1 MAGGRRRPERPGG
14 RSVNRANDADA
25 IVVGSGAAGGW
36 AAKELTE
43 AGLRVLLLEAG
54 PERTPAGAGRA
65 WATRLWRHARGVQP
79 VQELH
84 VKYWTEDP
92 DLFVKDVEQGYS
104 TPPDRP
110 FVWIRGRQLGGR
122 TLLWGGVTLRL
133 SDYELTAAERDG
145 CGPSWPI
152 RYRDLAP
159 HYDRVERFL
168 RIHGTREGLPQLPD
182 GRFVGARPLTRAER
196 RLGDGVAAVWPDRR
210 LIPSRGLAVE
220 RRGGREPRLSSVAT
234 SIAAARATGRL
245 RVRTGAAVSHL
256 IPGGRAGGAGGVLF
270 VDAATG
276 AAQAARAGL
285 IVLCASTIETIR
297 ILLTTRQEHPELPVS
312 ESDCLGRYLM
322 DHVVLGTAV
331 AVDGLPYD
339 RPAALTGADSFLV
352 PRFQNLAPTGAEP
365 YLRGYGLWGVIQR
378 RGFAGR
384 RGRPALGL
392 VIAQGEMLPRRD
404 NRVELD
410 GRCGG
415 DGLTGVRVSCA
426 WGENDRAMHHAMG
439 AAVEEMVRAGG
450 GRTVRRFGGL
460 AGLPGLLGL
469 PARLERFW
477 VAPPPG
483 AFVHEV
489 GGARMG
495 SDPGA
500 AVVDGRN
507 RCWGMPNVLVTDGAC
522 WPTSGWQSP
531 TLTIM
536 ALTARACALAAAD
549 LRRGELRA
557 GLDAPP
563 AGTWLP
569 AGKAAQG

>member
-1 MAGGRRRPERPGG
+1 MSSRKGPGRVE
-14 RSVNRANDADA
+14 ADA

-65 WATRLWRHARGVQP
+65 WATRLWRHARGVQR
-79 VQELH
+79 VQERH
-84 VKYWTEDP
+84 PHYWTKDP
-92 DLFVKDVEQGYS
+92 NLFVKDAEQCYS
-104 TPPDRP
+104 TPPERP

-122 TLLWGGVTLRL
+122 TPLWNGVTLRL
-133 SDYELTAAERDG
+133 SDYELAAAERDG
-145 CGPSWPI
+145 YGPSWPI

-168 RIHGTREGLPQLPD
+168 GIHGTREGLPQLPD

-196 RLGDGVAAVWPDRR
+196 RFGDRVAAAWPERR
-210 LIPSRGLAVE
+210 LIPSRGLALE
-220 RRGGREPRLSSVAT
+220 WRGGGDPRLTSVAT

-256 IPGGRAGGAGGVLF
+256 LPGGRGGGAGGVLYL
-270 VDAATG
+270 DAATG
-276 AAQAARAGL
+276 AARAARAPL
-285 IVLCASTIETIR
+285 IVLCASTVETVR

-322 DHVVLGTAV
+322 DHVAVGTMV
-331 AVDGLPYD
+331 ELDGVPYD
-339 RPAALTGADSFLV
+339 PPAPYTGADSFMV
-352 PRFQNLAPTGAEP
+352 PRFQNLDRAGAEP
-365 YLRGYGLWGVIQR
+365 YLRGFGVRGVIQR

-384 RGRPALGL
+384 RGRPTRGILL
-392 VIAQGEMLPRRD
+392 AQGEMLPRRD

-410 GRCGG
+410 GDRG
-415 DGLTGVRVSCA
+415 GVRVSCA
-426 WGENDRAMHHAMG
+426 WGGNERTMHAAMG

-450 GRTVRRFGGL
+450 GRTVRKYGAFAR
-460 AGLPGLLGL
+460 LPGLLGL
-469 PARLERFW
+469 PARLEKSW
-477 VAPPPG
+477 LAPPPG
-483 AFVHEV
+483 AFAHEV

-495 SDPGA
+495 SDPRTS
-500 AVVDGRN
+500 VVDARN

-522 WPTSGWQSP
+522 WPTCGWQSP

-536 ALTARACALAAAD
+536 AVTARACSLAAAD
-549 LRRGELRA
+549 LRRGE
-557 GLDAPP
+557 P
-563 AGTWLP
+563 
-569 AGKAAQG
+569 

>member
-1 MAGGRRRPERPGG
+1 MSR
-14 RSVNRANDADA
+14 VNDADA

-54 PERTPAGAGRA
+54 PARRPAGAGRA
-65 WATRLWRHARGVQP
+65 WATRLWRHARGAQP

-84 VKYWTEDP
+84 PVYWAEDP
-92 DLFVKDVEQGYS
+92 NLFVTDAGQRYS

-122 TLLWGGVTLRL
+122 TLLWGGVTLRM
-133 SDYELTAAERDG
+133 SDYELAAAERDG
-145 CGPSWPI
+145 YGPSWPL

-159 HYDRVERFL
+159 HYDRIERFL

-196 RLGDGVAAVWPDRR
+196 RLRDGVAAAWPDRR
-210 LIPSRGLAVE
+210 LIPSRGLALD
-220 RRGGREPRLSSVAT
+220 RHGGREPGLSSVGT
-234 SIAAARATGRL
+234 SIRAAQATGRL
-245 RVRTGAAVSHL
+245 RVRTGATVSHVL
-256 IPGGRAGGAGGVLF
+256 PGGRAGGAGGVLYL
-270 VDAATG
+270 DAATG
-276 AAQAARAGL
+276 KEHAARAGL
-285 IVLCASTIETIR
+285 IVLCASTIETVR
-297 ILLTTRQEHPELPVS
+297 MLLTTRREHPELPVS

-322 DHVVLGTAV
+322 DHVIHGTAV
-331 AVDGLPYD
+331 ELPGVPYD
-339 RPAALTGADSFLV
+339 RPAPFTGADSFLA
-352 PRFQNLAPTGAEP
+352 PRFQNLAAAGAEP
-365 YLRGYGLWGVIQR
+365 YLRGFGLWGVIQR

-392 VIAQGEMLPRRD
+392 VIAQGEMLARRG

-410 GRCGG
+410 DERGG
-415 DGLTGVRVSCA
+415 DGLSRVRIGCA
-426 WGENDRAMHHAMG
+426 WGDNDRAMHHAMG
-439 AAVEEMVRAGG
+439 AAVEEMLRAGG
-450 GRTVRRFGGL
+450 GRTVRRYGAF

-477 VAPPPG
+477 LAPPPG

-495 SDPGA
+495 SDPRA
-500 AVVDGRN
+500 SVVDARN
-507 RCWGMPNVLVTDGAC
+507 RLWGMPNVLVTDGAC
-522 WPTSGWQSP
+522 WPTCGWQSP

-549 LRRGELRA
+549 LRRGDLRA
-557 GLDAPP
+557 GMDVPTALRR
-563 AGTWLP
+563 AG
-569 AGKAAQG
+569 

>member
-1 MAGGRRRPERPGG
+1 MSE
-14 RSVNRANDADA
+14 ADA

-54 PERTPAGAGRA
+54 PERTPARAGRA
-65 WATRLWRHARGVQP
+65 WATRLWRHARGAQP

-84 VKYWTEDP
+84 SEYWIKDP
-92 DLFVKDVEQGYS
+92 NLFVKDAEQGYS

-133 SDYELTAAERDG
+133 SDYELAAAERDG
-145 CGPSWPI
+145 HGPSWPI

-159 HYDRVERFL
+159 HYDRIERFL

-182 GRFVGARPLTRAER
+182 GRYVGARPLTRAER

-210 LIPSRGLAVE
+210 LIPSRGLALQ
-220 RRGGREPRLSSVAT
+220 RHGGREPRLNSVGT

-245 RVRTGAAVSHL
+245 QVRTGAAVSHL
-256 IPGGRAGGAGGVLF
+256 IPGGRLGGAGGVMF

-276 AAQAARAGL
+276 ASHAARAPL
-285 IVLCASTIETIR
+285 IVLCASTIETVR
-297 ILLTTRQEHPELPVS
+297 ILLATRMEHPELPVS

-322 DHVVLGTAV
+322 DHVIVGTAV
-331 AVDGLPYD
+331 ELDGVPYD
-339 RPAALTGADSFLV
+339 PPAPFTGADSFLV
-352 PRFQNLAPTGAEP
+352 PRFQNLAGSGSEP
-365 YLRGYGLWGVIQR
+365 YLRGYGLWGIIQR
-378 RGFAGR
+378 RGYAGR

-392 VIAQGEMLPRRD
+392 MVAQGEMLPRSD
-404 NRVELD
+404 NRVELN
-410 GRCGG
+410 GERCA
-415 DGLTGVRVSCA
+415 DGLRGVHISCA
-426 WGENDRAMHHAMG
+426 WGDNDRAMHAAMG
-439 AAVEEMVRAGG
+439 TAVEEMMHAAG
-450 GRTVRRFGGL
+450 GRTVRRFGSL
-460 AGLPGLLGL
+460 ARLPGLLGL

-477 VAPPPG
+477 LEPPPG

-495 SDPGA
+495 ADPA
-500 AVVDGRN
+500 ASVVDARN
-507 RCWGMPNVLVTDGAC
+507 RCWGLPNVLVTDGAC

-531 TLTIM
+531 TLTMM
-536 ALTARACALAAAD
+536 AVTARACSLAVDD
-549 LRRGELRA
+549 LRRGDL
-557 GLDAPP
+557 
-563 AGTWLP
+563 
-569 AGKAAQG
+569 